1 MRPNCYTNEILVIII
16 ITPLIQN
23 KNNARGFHKFKQQK
37 KGGESFLVRFSL

>member
-1 MRPNCYTNEILVIII
+1 MRPNCCTNEIRVII

-37 KGGESFLVRFSL
+37 KGGESFLVLVSL